1 MCGQELPKVWR
12 NILGKDI
19 QRLRWYNLVW
29 QTGETYIWSWDN
41 LVQTSAINCD
51 PKLFSNY
58 VIMKQSTCWLKY
70 FWKRTI
76 FSPISRICGAGI
88 FEGQAQGWIASKLE
102 LCEEWS
108 SRSRPE
114 MFVEETT
121 GDWFWGLCW
130 QAGSTWQWQ
139 AGWHLTMQPLPFDI
153 CPHSMTYIPNARKFY
168 LSKLQRRFS
177 HPWPFH
183 PWPKLLWPPMSG

>member
-1 MCGQELPKVWR
+1 ME
-12 NILGKDI
+12 
-19 QRLRWYNLVW
+19 LRWLGADKCNQLW
-29 QTGETYIWSWDN
+29 CKILLKLCEHEAEYIFLEEN
-41 LVQTSAINCD
+41 NV
-51 PKLFSNY
+51 
-58 VIMKQSTCWLKY
+58 
-70 FWKRTI
+70 
-76 FSPISRICGAGI
+76 SPISWICGAGI

-102 LCEEWS
+102 LLEEWS

-153 CPHSMTYIPNARKFY
+153 CPHSMTYIPNAGKFY
-168 LSKLQRRFS
+168 LSKLQSLFYKGKIWS
-177 HPWPFH
+177 EKILSFMTISSLTKISLTSDEWIN
-183 PWPKLLWPPMSG
+183 WKKIGS